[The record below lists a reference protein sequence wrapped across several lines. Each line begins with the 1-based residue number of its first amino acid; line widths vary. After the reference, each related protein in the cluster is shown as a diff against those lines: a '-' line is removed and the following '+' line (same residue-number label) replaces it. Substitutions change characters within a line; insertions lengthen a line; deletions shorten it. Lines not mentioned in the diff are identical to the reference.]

1 MARSKHVVIKIACSP
16 GSVEEWHGG
25 MERRRGWAKM
35 RERAVVGM
43 VKQGQSQKGTTR
55 GLRLSETPGLRLGSS
70 LWWHFGA
77 EGAEDAALTASA
89 WA

>member
-1 MARSKHVVIKIACSP
+1 M
-16 GSVEEWHGG
+16 
-25 MERRRGWAKM
+25 
-35 RERAVVGM
+35 VGM

-55 GLRLSETPGLRLGSS
+55 GPRPPERPGLRLRSS
-70 LWWHFGA
+70 LWWHFGAEGA

>member
-1 MARSKHVVIKIACSP
+1 M
-16 GSVEEWHGG
+16 GE
-25 MERRRGWAKM
+25 M
-35 RERAVVGM
+35 RERAVVEM

-55 GLRLSETPGLRLGSS
+55 GPRPQRGPGFRLWSS
-70 LWWHFGA
+70 LWWHFGAEGA

>member
-1 MARSKHVVIKIACSP
+1 
-16 GSVEEWHGG
+16 
-25 MERRRGWAKM
+25 M

-55 GLRLSETPGLRLGSS
+55 CLRLLERPGLRLESS

-89 WA
+89 

>member
-1 MARSKHVVIKIACSP
+1 
-16 GSVEEWHGG
+16 
-25 MERRRGWAKM
+25 
-35 RERAVVGM
+35 VVGM

-55 GLRLSETPGLRLGSS
+55 GPRPPERPGLRLRSS
-70 LWWHFGA
+70 LWWHFGAEGA